1 MPRVIIN
8 NEEFEAA
15 EGDLLLDVARRKGAH
30 IGFYCNGNGM
40 CTTCECKVLTGA
52 ESLSPYSEAELA
64 WITASRRERGYRLGC
79 QAALESKEAGN
90 EVEVITRVEEY
101 KRLFTNIFR
110 PTERPAEPVEINS
123 DLEAEIDGEIKIK
136 VESERETV
144 APVNNIGKFLAY
156 GLTQTTDYL
165 LATPSGVINSLN
177 RLGIVKFIWPLGDL
191 NAWLRDGGRVIDREL
206 GPMGLGGA
214 VRPGEENIG
223 DIKIKVE
230 DMDDL

>member
-15 EGDLLLDVARRKGAH
+15 EGDLLLDVARRNGSH

-64 WITASRRERGYRLGC
+64 WITPSRRERGYRLGC
-79 QAALESKEAGN
+79 QAALETKEVGG

-110 PTERPAEPVEINS
+110 STERPVEINS

-136 VESERETV
+136 VEGERETV
-144 APVNNIGKFLAY
+144 APVNNISKFLAY
-156 GLTQTTDYL
+156 GLTQTADYL
-165 LATPSGVINSLN
+165 LATPGGVINSLN
-177 RLGIVKFIWPLGDL
+177 RLGIVKFIWPWGDL
-191 NAWLRDGGRVIDREL
+191 NAWLRDGGRVIDKQL

-214 VRPGEENIG
+214 ARPGEDQNG

-230 DMDDL
+230 EVDDI